1 MEKNIDE
8 QFKAFMYFACYL
20 TWVGLSILFVTCLLF
35 LSRVSQILS
44 RMAVV
49 VVCVDLWISFGNCF
63 SCDLCKSLKF
73 FSKLL

>member
-49 VVCVDLWISFGNCF
+49 VVCVDL
-63 SCDLCKSLKF
+63 
-73 FSKLL
+73 